1 MRSLHRIWN
10 RIAGSLMGHRRE
22 SDLAR
27 ELESH
32 IRMQTEDNL
41 RLGMPA
47 EQARREAVLKFGMVE
62 SAKEDYRDQR
72 GLPQLDLLMQDWRY
86 GLRQLRR
93 TPGFTAFALLAL
105 AIGIGANATVFSV
118 VNQVLLK
125 PPGYRDP
132 NRLVLFQSLNPKQET
147 LEGYSSYDDFRDLQ
161 RQSKML
167 EGLSAV
173 SPRWSFTLLGLRAA
187 EQVQGQW
194 VSASL
199 FGLLGVN
206 PILGRT
212 FTAAEDTPGN
222 IQGVILSY
230 ELWQRAYGGSAS
242 IVGTQIRIDNST
254 APIIGVMPR
263 GFKFLRDVDL
273 WVPLAPNF
281 VNQRGRGT
289 RYLTVAGRLA
299 AGVTIEQARSETSA
313 IMNGFAAKYPNTN
326 TGFSPK
332 MTLLRE
338 FLTTDTRPVLLMLAG
353 AVAFVLLIACANVA
367 NLTLRRTLARRQELA
382 VRIALGAGRLRLIRQ
397 LVTESML
404 LSIIGGT
411 LGLLLA
417 AWAMYSIRLVKW
429 KGVPAFADAKMDPL
443 VLGFAILATLFCG
456 LIVGL
461 LPALRLSGSAPAI
474 EIRGEGRSSTVSA
487 SGQRTRAGLMVC
499 EIALTTV
506 LLSGSGLLL
515 RSLIR
520 LLDVNPGFDTRDVLT
535 FQINFSGDKYQKPQ
549 ERLAFYERFAGDIR
563 SLPGVRSVGAVSRL
577 PLGEG
582 NITTAFTIEGRNVPE
597 GDLPAVD
604 YRIASDS
611 YFTAM
616 GIPLISG
623 RLADPRNPGELNIT
637 QTAGR
642 RFWPGENAIG
652 KRVKF
657 GTGASQDPWRTVVGV
672 VGDVHHLGLDIA
684 PRPEVYRPYV
694 ANPLGGP
701 VFAVRAS
708 GNTDTLIAAIRQRL
722 RAMDSEI
729 PMFNVSTMDQ
739 LLSRS
744 LQARRFSV
752 LLLIVFAGIALLLA
766 GIGLYGVVSYA
777 VGLRTHEIGIRMALG
792 AERSSVVRMV
802 LTQGLRVVLIGL
814 AAGVI
819 IALAIGPV
827 FAPLVYGVGTRD
839 PIALLTG
846 AAVLLMVALTAC
858 YFPARRAAKLDP
870 VTALRT

>member
-1 MRSLHRIWN
+1 MKMLRRAWN
-10 RIAGSLMGHRRE
+10 RIAGSLTGQRRE
-22 SDLAR
+22 SELAR

-32 IRMQTEDNL
+32 IQMQTEDNL
-41 RLGMPA
+41 RLGMTYK
-47 EQARREAVLKFGMVE
+47 QAHRDAVLKFGGVE

-72 GLPQLDLLMQDWRY
+72 GLPQLDLLLQDWRY
-86 GLRQLRR
+86 GLRQFRR

-125 PPGYRDP
+125 PPAYCDP
-132 NRLVLFQSLNPKQET
+132 NRIVLLQSVNPKQET

-161 RQSKML
+161 RHSKML
-167 EGLSAV
+167 KGISAV
-173 SPRWSFTLLGLRAA
+173 SPRWNFTLQGLGGA
-187 EQVQGQW
+187 EQVQGHW
-194 VSASL
+194 TSASL

-222 IQGVILSY
+222 IQAVILSY
-230 ELWQRAYGGSAS
+230 ELWQRAYGGSAA
-242 IVGTQIRIDNST
+242 IIGTPIRIDNSS

-263 GFKFLRDVDL
+263 GFRFLQDVDL

-289 RYLTVAGRLA
+289 RYLTMAGKLA
-299 AGVTIEQARSETSA
+299 PGVTIEQARSEMA
-313 IMNGFAAKYPNTN
+313 AAMNGFAAKYPNTN
-326 TGFSPK
+326 SGFSPRLI
-332 MTLLRE
+332 MLRD
-338 FLTTDTRPVLLMLAG
+338 FLTTDTRPILLMLAG
-353 AVAFVLLIACANVA
+353 AVTFVLLIACANVA
-367 NLTLRRTLARRQELA
+367 NLTLTRTLARRQEFA

-397 LVTESML
+397 LVSESML
-404 LSIIGGT
+404 LSFVGGT

-417 AWAMYSIRLVKW
+417 AWATYSIRVVKL
-429 KGVPAFADAKMDPL
+429 KGVVPFAEAKMDPA
-443 VLGFAILATLFCG
+443 VLGFALLATLFCG
-456 LIVGL
+456 LLVGF
-461 LPALRLSGSAPAI
+461 LPALRISGSSPAT
-474 EIRGEGRSSTVSA
+474 EIRGEGRSSTTSA
-487 SGQRTRAGLMVC
+487 SGQRMRGGLLIC

-520 LLDVNPGFDTRDVLT
+520 LLDVNPGFDTHDVLT
-535 FQINFSGDKYQKPQ
+535 FQINLPGDKYQQ
-549 ERLAFYERFAGDIR
+549 EQQRLSFYERFASEIR
-563 SLPGVRSVGAVSRL
+563 ALPGVRSAGAVSRL

-582 NITTAFTIEGRNVPE
+582 NITSSFTIEGQHVTE
-597 GDLPAVD
+597 GNLPAVD
-604 YRIASDS
+604 YRIAADS
-611 YFTAM
+611 YFSSM

-623 RLADPRNPGELNIT
+623 RIANVRNPDELNIN
-637 QTAGR
+637 QAAAR
-642 RFWPGENAIG
+642 RFWPGENPIG

-657 GTGASQDPWRTVVGV
+657 GLGASQDPWRTVVGV

-684 PRPEVYRPYV
+684 PRPEVYRPYT

-708 GNTDTLIAAIRQRL
+708 GNLETLSAAIRERL
-722 RAMDSEI
+722 RALDSDI

-744 LQARRFSV
+744 LQGRRFSV
-752 LLLIVFAGIALLLA
+752 ALLIAFAGVALLLA

-802 LTQGLRVVLIGL
+802 LAQGLRFVLLGL
-814 AAGVI
+814 AAGI
-819 IALAIGPV
+819 AIALAIGPV
-827 FAPLVYGVGTRD
+827 FARLVYGVGTRD
-839 PIALLTG
+839 PIALL
-846 AAVLLMVALTAC
+846 AAVVLLLLVALMAC
-858 YFPARRAAKLDP
+858 YFPARRAAQLDP
-870 VTALRT
+870 TTALRA